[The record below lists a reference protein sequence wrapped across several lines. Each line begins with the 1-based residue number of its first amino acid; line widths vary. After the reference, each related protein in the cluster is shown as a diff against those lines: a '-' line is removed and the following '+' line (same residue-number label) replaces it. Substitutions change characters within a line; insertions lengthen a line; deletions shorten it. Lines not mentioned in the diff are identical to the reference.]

1 MTSSDWDQL
10 LGVYRAARAGGN
22 ADRMLRRWL
31 KDHDVPLKELGAV
44 RAELERRLRAETVAT
59 LPPSPPAPRDID
71 APPPEPAPLFPPP
84 PAPEP
89 PKLAPATST
98 PAPAPLRQESPVS
111 VDLSATISRAL
122 PLALSLYSVAH
133 DSGAIDEIAEAVKG
147 TARRAANLRRRGP
160 LADADRDKLCREAR
174 EEIRCVLPQI
184 SEDALESVGEIVID
198 AIDERTNTGPLEE
211 VDGPAAKR
219 GLAALLE
226 RIDLWGTDP
235 GNLEARAKR
244 ARRQA
249 EAAIQEAERLERLAA
264 RKRGKG

>member
-1 MTSSDWDQL
+1 MAAIDWDQL

-22 ADRMLRRWL
+22 ADRLLRRWI
-31 KDHDVPLKELGAV
+31 KEHGVPMKELGAV
-44 RAELERRLRAETVAT
+44 RSELERRLSVA
-59 LPPSPPAPRDID
+59 PDEPSPSSLSEVAIQATSIPR
-71 APPPEPAPLFPPP
+71 PPPPP

-89 PKLAPATST
+89 PELAPATST
-98 PAPAPLRQESPVS
+98 PAPAPLRQERPVS
-111 VDLSATISRAL
+111 VDLNATITRAL

-133 DSGAIDEIAEAVKG
+133 DSGAIDEIAEAIKG
-147 TARRAANLRRRGP
+147 TARRASNLRRRGP
-160 LADADRDKLCREAR
+160 LAEADRDKLCREAR

-198 AIDERTNTGPLEE
+198 AIDERTNTGPLED
-211 VDGPAAKR
+211 VDGPLGKR
-219 GLAALLE
+219 GLAALIE
-226 RIDLWGTDP
+226 RLDLWGTDP

-249 EAAIQEAERLERLAA
+249 EAATQEAERLERLAA